1 MLYRQI
7 EYYIRKTNFGRILT
21 KKFIS
26 LLIVMLL
33 ITSIV
38 LTGCNEKP
46 AENQKVRLIEVT
58 HSIFY
63 TPQYV
68 AIEQGLFE
76 KHGLSVELTNGGGAD
91 KCMAAMVSGEADVAF
106 MGPEASVYV
115 YLQGRDDPA
124 INFAQLTQRD
134 GSFIVG
140 REKDDNF
147 SIDKLKGHTILGGR
161 KGGMPLMAL
170 EYVLKQNN
178 LIPGVDIDVRTDVQF
193 DMMAGAFASGEA
205 DYTTLFEPLA
215 STFELQGNGYVVE
228 SVGRLAGYIP
238 YTCYSALGSYIEK
251 NPEIIQGFSDAL
263 YEAMVWVD
271 EHTAVEVAEV
281 ILPQFADTD
290 VEFLAKIVQN
300 YKDLNAWNP
309 DLVLGEDGYNRLIDI
324 MKSAGEIE
332 EGAPYDKIQTPDFA
346 IKAKENYKK

>member
-1 MLYRQI
+1 MKR
-7 EYYIRKTNFGRILT
+7 
-21 KKFIS
+21 FIS
-26 LLIVMLL
+26 LLIVVLL
-33 ITSIV
+33 ITSMV
-38 LTGCNEKP
+38 LTGCNKKP

-68 AIEQGLFE
+68 AIEQGLLE
-76 KHGLSVELTNGGGAD
+76 KQGLSIELTNGGGAD
-91 KCMAAMVSGEADVAF
+91 KCMAALVSGEADIAF

-115 YLQGRDDPA
+115 YLQGRDDLA
-124 INFAQLTQRD
+124 VNFAQLTQRD

-147 SIDKLKGHTILGGR
+147 TIDKLRGHTILGGR

-178 LIPGVDIDVRTDVQF
+178 LTPGVDIDVRTDVQF

-238 YTCYSALGSYIEK
+238 YTCYSSLESYIEK
-251 NPEIIQGFSDAL
+251 NPEIIQGFSNAL

-271 EHTAVEVAEV
+271 EHDAMEVAEV
-281 ILPQFADTD
+281 ILPQFPDSD
-290 VEFLAKIVQN
+290 VEFLAKIVQT
-300 YKDLNAWNP
+300 YKDLDAWNP

-332 EGAPYDKIQTPDFA
+332 EGAPYEAIQTPDFA

>member
-1 MLYRQI
+1 M
-7 EYYIRKTNFGRILT
+7 

-26 LLIVMLL
+26 LLIVVLL
-33 ITSIV
+33 ITSV
-38 LTGCNEKP
+38 LLTGCSEKP
-46 AENQKVRLIEVT
+46 TDIQKVRLIEVT

-68 AIEQGLFE
+68 AIEMGLFE
-76 KHGLSVELTNGGGAD
+76 EQGLSIELTNGGGAD
-91 KCMAAMVSGEADVAF
+91 KCMAAMVSGEADIAF

-115 YLQGRDDPA
+115 YLQGRDDLA
-124 INFAQLTQRD
+124 VNFAQLTQRD

-147 SIDKLKGHTILGGR
+147 TIDKLKGHTILGGR

-178 LIPGVDIDVRTDVQF
+178 LTPGVNIDVRTDVQF

-215 STFELQGNGYVVE
+215 SSFELEGNGYVVE

-238 YTCYSALGSYIEK
+238 YTCYSALESYIEK
-251 NPEIIQGFSDAL
+251 NPEIIQGFSNAL

-271 EHTAVEVAEV
+271 EHSAMEVAEV

-290 VEFLAKIVQN
+290 VEFLAKIVQT
-300 YKDLNAWNP
+300 YRDLEAWNP
-309 DLVLGEDGYNRLIDI
+309 DLVLGEDGYDRLIDI
-324 MKSAGEIE
+324 MKLAGEIE
-332 EGAPYDKIQTPDFA
+332 EGAPYSEIQTPDFA

>member
-1 MLYRQI
+1 M
-7 EYYIRKTNFGRILT
+7 

-26 LLIVMLL
+26 LLIVVML
-33 ITSIV
+33 ITSII
-38 LTGCNEKP
+38 LTGCNEKS

-76 KHGLSVELTNGGGAD
+76 KQGLSIELTNGGGAD
-91 KCMAAMVSGEADVAF
+91 KCMAALVSGEADIAF

-115 YLQGRDDPA
+115 YLQGRSDPA
-124 INFAQLTQRD
+124 VNFAQLTQRD

-147 SIDKLKGHTILGGR
+147 TIDKLKGHTILGGR

-238 YTCYSALGSYIEK
+238 YTCYSSLESYIEK
-251 NPEIIQGFSDAL
+251 NPEIIQGFSNAL

-271 EHTAVEVAEV
+271 EHDAMEVAEV
-281 ILPQFADTD
+281 ILPQFADSD
-290 VEFLAKIVQN
+290 VEFLAKIVQS

-309 DLVLGEDGYNRLIDI
+309 DLVLGEEGYNRLIDI
-324 MKSAGEIE
+324 MKLAGEIE
-332 EGAPYDKIQTPDFA
+332 EGAPYEVIQTPDFA

>member
-1 MLYRQI
+1 M
-7 EYYIRKTNFGRILT
+7 

-26 LLIVMLL
+26 LLIVVLL
-33 ITSIV
+33 ITSLI

-76 KHGLSVELTNGGGAD
+76 KQGLSIELTNGGGAD
-91 KCMAAMVSGEADVAF
+91 KCMAALVSGEADIAF

-115 YLQGRDDPA
+115 YLQGRNDLA
-124 INFAQLTQRD
+124 VNFAQLTQRD

-147 SIDKLKGHTILGGR
+147 TIDKLKGHTILGGR

-238 YTCYSALGSYIEK
+238 YTCYSSLESYIEK
-251 NPEIIQGFSDAL
+251 NPEIIQGFSNAL

-271 EHTAVEVAEV
+271 EHDAMEVAEV
-281 ILPQFADTD
+281 ILPQFADSD
-290 VEFLAKIVQN
+290 VEFLAKIVQS

-324 MKSAGEIE
+324 MKLAGEIE
-332 EGAPYDKIQTPDFA
+332 EGAPYEVIQTPDFA

>member
-1 MLYRQI
+1 M
-7 EYYIRKTNFGRILT
+7 

-26 LLIVMLL
+26 LLIVVLL
-33 ITSIV
+33 ITSIL
-38 LTGCNEKP
+38 LTGCSEKP
-46 AENQKVRLIEVT
+46 TELQKVRLIEVT

-68 AIEQGLFE
+68 ALEMGLFE
-76 KHGLSVELTNGGGAD
+76 KQGLSIELTNGGGAD
-91 KCMAAMVSGEADVAF
+91 KCMAAMVSGEADIAF

-115 YLQGRDDPA
+115 YLQGRDDLA
-124 INFAQLTQRD
+124 VNFAQLTQRD

-140 REKDDNF
+140 RGEDDNF
-147 SIDKLKGHTILGGR
+147 TIDKLKGHTILGGR

-170 EYVLKQNN
+170 EYVLKQNG
-178 LIPGVDIDVRTDVQF
+178 LTPGVDIDVRTDVQF

-215 STFELQGNGYVVE
+215 STFELQGNGYIVE

-238 YTCYSALGSYIEK
+238 YTCYSSLESYIEE
-251 NPEIIQGFSDAL
+251 NPEIIQGFSNAL

-271 EHTAVEVAEV
+271 EHSAMEVAEV

-290 VEFLAKIVQN
+290 VEFLAEIVQA
-300 YKDLNAWNP
+300 YRDLEAWNP
-309 DLVLGEDGYNRLIDI
+309 DLVLGEDGYNRLIEI
-324 MKSAGEIE
+324 MKLAGEIE
-332 EGAPYDKIQTPDFA
+332 EGAPYSEIQTPDFA
-346 IKAKENYKK
+346 VKAKENYKK

>member
-1 MLYRQI
+1 M
-7 EYYIRKTNFGRILT
+7 

-26 LLIVMLL
+26 LLIVVLL

-76 KHGLSVELTNGGGAD
+76 KQGLNIELTNGGGAD
-91 KCMAAMVSGEADVAF
+91 KCMAALVSGEADIAF

-115 YLQGRDDPA
+115 YLQGRDDLA
-124 INFAQLTQRD
+124 VNFAQLTQRD

-147 SIDKLKGHTILGGR
+147 TIDKLK
-161 KGGMPLMAL
+161 GMPLMAL

-178 LIPGVDIDVRTDVQF
+178 LTPGVDIDVRTDVQF

-238 YTCYSALGSYIEK
+238 YTCYSSLKSYIEK
-251 NPEIIQGFSDAL
+251 NPEIIQGFSNAL
-263 YEAMVWVD
+263 YEAMSWVD
-271 EHTAVEVAEV
+271 EHDAMEVAEV
-281 ILPQFADTD
+281 ILPQFADSD
-290 VEFLAKIVQN
+290 VEFLAKIVQT
-300 YKDLNAWNP
+300 YKDLDAWNP

-324 MKSAGEIE
+324 MKLAGEIE
-332 EGAPYDKIQTPDFA
+332 EGAPYEVIQTPDFA

>member
-1 MLYRQI
+1 M
-7 EYYIRKTNFGRILT
+7 

-228 SVGRLAGYIP
+228 SVG
-238 YTCYSALGSYIEK
+238 E
-251 NPEIIQGFSDAL
+251 
-263 YEAMVWVD
+263 
-271 EHTAVEVAEV
+271 
-281 ILPQFADTD
+281 
-290 VEFLAKIVQN
+290 
-300 YKDLNAWNP
+300 
-309 DLVLGEDGYNRLIDI
+309 NR
-324 MKSAGEIE
+324 
-332 EGAPYDKIQTPDFA
+332 
-346 IKAKENYKK
+346 

>member
-1 MLYRQI
+1 M
-7 EYYIRKTNFGRILT
+7 

-33 ITSIV
+33 ITSMV
-38 LTGCNEKP
+38 LTGCSEKP

-76 KHGLSVELTNGGGAD
+76 KQGLSIELTNGGGAD
-91 KCMAAMVSGEADVAF
+91 KCMAAMVSGEADIAF

-115 YLQGRDDPA
+115 YLQGRDDLA
-124 INFAQLTQRD
+124 VNFAQLTQRD

-147 SIDKLKGHTILGGR
+147 TIDKLKGHTILGGR

-178 LIPGVDIDVRTDVQF
+178 LTPGVDVDVRTDVQF

-238 YTCYSALGSYIEK
+238 YTCYSSLESYIEK
-251 NPEIIQGFSDAL
+251 NPEIIQGFSNAL
-263 YEAMVWVD
+263 YEAMYWV
-271 EHTAVEVAEV
+271 EENTAEEVAKV
-281 ILPQFADTD
+281 ILPQFPDTD
-290 VEFLAKIVQN
+290 VEFLAKIVQT

-324 MKSAGEIE
+324 MKLAGEIE